1 LHLDLGRLEESTDRN
16 GALLGHPFFF
26 ATNVIFKGNDNL
38 SVGLVRKDARKL
50 EA

>member
-1 LHLDLGRLEESTDRN
+1 LHLDLGRLEESTDPD

-26 ATNVIFKGNDNL
+26 AANVIFEGSDDL